1 MARFIYTNFKPLSQ
15 DARMHGGAS
24 YRTSYHVGEKSE
36 SSVLGGG
43 DLGWLGGGAR
53 RRPSHQPDS
62 GALRDSAGRSDQRRV
77 PGSSVDQRGCPLI
90 GGAGRSVQRV
100 EDVRLSLLAE
110 IATTVPAGRDLRFI
124 TTGLKITTDLER
136 IGDMAVNFCERA
148 LELNQEPQLKPYID
162 IPRMATISQRMIRE
176 SLDAFV
182 REDTD
187 LALKV
192 CKDDQEVDDLNS
204 QIFRETISF
213 MIGDPLTINRAM
225 KISSISKYL
234 ERIADHATNIAEMVI
249 FMVKGKSIR
258 HMKELP
264 ASI

>member
-1 MARFIYTNFKPLSQ
+1 MKTEHTDKRYEEELTKLREEILY
-15 DARMHGGAS
+15 MGGLVEDQIQKA
-24 YRTSYHVGEKSE
+24 VKSLVDRD
-36 SSVLGGG
+36 S
-43 DLGWLGGGAR
+43 DLANIIVERDHEVNRLDVEIDELCIKLLAL
-53 RRPSHQPDS
+53 HQP
-62 GALRDSAGRSDQRRV
+62 AGV
-77 PGSSVDQRGCPLI
+77 
-90 GGAGRSVQRV
+90 
-100 EDVRLSLLAE
+100 
-110 IATTVPAGRDLRFI
+110 DLRLI

-136 IGDMAVNFCERA
+136 IGDMAVNICERA

-162 IPRMATISQRMIRE
+162 IPRMARISQRMIHE

-192 CKDDQEVDDLNS
+192 CKDDANVDQLNA
-204 QIFRETISF
+204 QIFRETITF
-213 MIGDPLTINRAM
+213 MLEDAQTISRAT

-258 HMKELP
+258 HMKVLP
-264 ASI
+264 PSV

>member
-1 MARFIYTNFKPLSQ
+1 MANVIIERDHEVNRLDVDI
-15 DARMHGGAS
+15 D
-24 YRTSYHVGEKSE
+24 
-36 SSVLGGG
+36 
-43 DLGWLGGGAR
+43 DLCIR
-53 RRPSHQPDS
+53 
-62 GALRDSAGRSDQRRV
+62 
-77 PGSSVDQRGCPLI
+77 
-90 GGAGRSVQRV
+90 
-100 EDVRLSLLAE
+100 LLALHQ
-110 IATTVPAGRDLRFI
+110 PAGRDLRFI

-136 IGDMAVNFCERA
+136 IGDMAVNICERA

-162 IPRMATISQRMIRE
+162 IPRMTQIAQGMIRE

-192 CKDDQEVDDLNS
+192 CKDDEQVDQLNS
-204 QIFRETISF
+204 QIFREVITF

-225 KISSISKYL
+225 KLASISKYL
-234 ERIADHATNIAEMVI
+234 ERIADHATNIAEMVV

-264 ASI
+264 PSI

>member
-1 MARFIYTNFKPLSQ
+1 MKAEHTDKKYEEDLKKLHEEILY
-15 DARMHGGAS
+15 MGGLVEDQIQKA
-24 YRTSYHVGEKSE
+24 VKSLVDRDSE
-36 SSVLGGG
+36 LAKIIIERDHEVNRL
-43 DLGWLGGGAR
+43 DVEIDELCIRLLAL
-53 RRPSHQPDS
+53 HQP
-62 GALRDSAGRSDQRRV
+62 AGK
-77 PGSSVDQRGCPLI
+77 
-90 GGAGRSVQRV
+90 
-100 EDVRLSLLAE
+100 
-110 IATTVPAGRDLRFI
+110 DLRFI

-136 IGDMAVNFCERA
+136 IGDMSVNTCERA

-162 IPRMATISQRMIRE
+162 IPRMARIAQRMTRE

-192 CKDDQEVDDLNS
+192 CKDDEEIDQLNS
-204 QIFRETISF
+204 QIFREVITF
-213 MIGDPLTINRAM
+213 MIEDPHTVSRAI

-234 ERIADHATNIAEMVI
+234 ERMADHATNIAEMVI

-264 ASI
+264 PSI

>member
-1 MARFIYTNFKPLSQ
+1 
-15 DARMHGGAS
+15 
-24 YRTSYHVGEKSE
+24 
-36 SSVLGGG
+36 
-43 DLGWLGGGAR
+43 
-53 RRPSHQPDS
+53 
-62 GALRDSAGRSDQRRV
+62 
-77 PGSSVDQRGCPLI
+77 
-90 GGAGRSVQRV
+90 
-100 EDVRLSLLAE
+100 
-110 IATTVPAGRDLRFI
+110 
-124 TTGLKITTDLER
+124 
-136 IGDMAVNFCERA
+136 MAVNFCERA

-162 IPRMATISQRMIRE
+162 IPRMATIAQRMIRE

-213 MIGDPLTINRAM
+213 MIADPQTINRAM
-225 KISSISKYL
+225 KISSVSKYL

-258 HMKELP
+258 HLKELP
-264 ASI
+264 SSV